1 MMPKHPGCRYIYLY
15 RNGEDVC
22 ASFFHHLSN
31 QEEEDG
37 GIPDDFEAFLA
48 AFLAGE
54 TPFGKWAHHLQSW
67 MPQRDASDSQI
78 LFVRYEDLVAD
89 LEGQLLRFIAFLNLP
104 QLRTELGAH
113 RAELLDKL
121 CFGGMQ
127 AQASFY
133 QPRSVRWK
141 NNFRFLRKGVKG
153 DAKNLLSAAQFKRFH
168 DQVEEDFG
176 GALPPWME
184 ELLSCT

>member
-1 MMPKHPGCRYIYLY
+1 MPKHPGCRYIYLY

-54 TPFGKWAHHLQSW
+54 APFGKWAHHLQSW

-104 QLRTELGAH
+104 QLRTELGKPAPLGLE
-113 RAELLDKL
+113 A
-121 CFGGMQ
+121 
-127 AQASFY
+127 
-133 QPRSVRWK
+133 
-141 NNFRFLRKGVKG
+141 LRP
-153 DAKNLLSAAQFKRFH
+153 
-168 DQVEEDFG
+168 E
-176 GALPPWME
+176 
-184 ELLSCT
+184 T